1 MVCAVSIF
9 IMCSVLRICTASI
22 CKVDLFQQTQA
33 FLTDRHP
40 DLHTLS
46 NLMLHFVCCMLL
58 STLTAGIIDDP
69 DNSLFS
75 YEEDKSW
82 ADYFDPNFT
91 PAYQP
96 TFTDPALEEKAMEI
110 CGDDQFCV
118 FDIAATER
126 EEVGMSTMQGNLD
139 LEMITQLSQPGL
151 CVCMYKR
158 TCGCV
163 QMCVHNVC
171 LLEFIHVHVCANVHV
186 HVCAYVH
193 VHVCVCIYA
202 DASPSTAEV
211 AVYYDRLTHLPLS
224 PLEPIFVRMGQQ
236 SLKAQPSVKCTNC
249 RSTCKSCVCTCVC
262 MRMYACVCV
271 CVCVCVRMCVCVCVC
286 FVHVCAYMCMCVHI
300 RRCLTIHS

>member
-1 MVCAVSIF
+1 MI
-9 IMCSVLRICTASI
+9 
-22 CKVDLFQQTQA
+22 
-33 FLTDRHP
+33 P
-40 DLHTLS
+40 
-46 NLMLHFVCCMLL
+46 
-58 STLTAGIIDDP
+58 AGIIDDP

-171 LLEFIHVHVCANVHV
+171 LLEFIHVHVCA
-186 HVCAYVH
+186 YVH

-211 AVYYDRLTHLPLS
+211 AVCYDRLTHLPLS

-249 RSTCKSCVCTCVC
+249 RSTCKSCVCVC
-262 MRMYACVCV
+262 T
-271 CVCVCVRMCVCVCVC
+271 CVC
-286 FVHVCAYMCMCVHI
+286 FVYVCVKMYLHAGACMTDSVTQLFWIIVLRSDKCFVVYPTQLSAAHSVPMVLVSVWPTTHAAVLLATLGTHALSKVHI
-300 RRCLTIHS
+300 IL